1 MSDPQQQ
8 PRNRGNGVPQQTGGW
23 RRVVNAT
30 RFSWAGLG
38 YAWREESAFRQELVL
53 ALLLAPVALWLGGSA
68 VERALM
74 IGSLMLVL
82 MAELLNSAIEAVV
95 DRVSAE
101 HHPLAGAAKD
111 LGSATVFIGLWNVII
126 IWAIIAWQRLP
137 ELLA

>member
-1 MSDPQQQ
+1 VAQQS
-8 PRNRGNGVPQQTGGW
+8 GGW
-23 RRVVNAT
+23 RRVVNASNY
-30 RFSWAGLG
+30 SWAGLR

-53 ALLLAPVALWLGGSA
+53 ALLLAPAALWLGGSA

-95 DRVSAE
+95 DRAGTGQ
-101 HHPLAGAAKD
+101 HPLAGAAKD

-126 IWAIIAWQRLP
+126 IWGLILWQRLP
-137 ELLA
+137 ERLG

>member
-1 MSDPQQQ
+1 MNDPAQQA
-8 PRNRGNGVPQQTGGW
+8 RNRGSGVPQQTGGW
-23 RRVVNAT
+23 RRIANAT
-30 RFSWAGLG
+30 RFSWAGLR

-53 ALLLAPVALWLGGSA
+53 ALLLAPAALWLGGSA

-95 DRVSAE
+95 DRAGTE
-101 HHPLAGAAKD
+101 QHALAGAAKD

-126 IWAIIAWQRLP
+126 IWALILWQRLP
-137 ELLA
+137 DF